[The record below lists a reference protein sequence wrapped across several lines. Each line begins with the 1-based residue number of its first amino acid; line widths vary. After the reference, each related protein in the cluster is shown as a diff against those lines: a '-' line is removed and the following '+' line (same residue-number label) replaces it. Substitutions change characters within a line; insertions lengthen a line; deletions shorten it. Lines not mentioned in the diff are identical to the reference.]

1 MQAKLVENKGWK
13 TKMEKKS
20 QYLFTSEVVSP
31 GHPDKCADIIAD
43 SIVDRLIIED
53 SNSRVASEVFVAG
66 KHVVIGGEVKSNAKL
81 SQNDYEKIVK
91 DALAKIGYDGKSAF
105 TKEQA
110 LHPDD
115 VQVQVLLNQ
124 QSPDISQGVDQTTGE
139 IGAGDQGIMFGFASN
154 EAAEFMPAAI
164 VYARRLCD
172 TVYNYAL

>member
-1 MQAKLVENKGWK
+1 MENNASKACGK
-13 TKMEKKS
+13 QRMENKMEKKS

-81 SQNDYEKIVK
+81 TQNDYEKIVK

-105 TKEQA
+105 TK
-110 LHPDD
+110 
-115 VQVQVLLNQ
+115 
-124 QSPDISQGVDQTTGE
+124 
-139 IGAGDQGIMFGFASN
+139 
-154 EAAEFMPAAI
+154 
-164 VYARRLCD
+164 
-172 TVYNYAL
+172 